1 MNIFGGPRAW
11 SYLRCDRHYV
21 AMSRRHFAAHGR
33 APEYEDGTPFPV
45 RIQSDADLAAMEE
58 WRLLA
63 VQDPFD
69 EDGPI
74 SPFWADAP
82 MLEGVGSATAPP
94 LPALLAETGATL
106 EGLRLM
112 DGSLVLKVENDGA
125 AVQVLV
131 TGDGPLMGGGGVR
144 VFHDWG
150 LRLPVEIDRLADL
163 WRVSGGGVPRK
174 GDGGRGARTRASF

>member
-1 MNIFGGPRAW
+1 M
-11 SYLRCDRHYV
+11 
-21 AMSRRHFAAHGR
+21 
-33 APEYEDGTPFPV
+33 
-45 RIQSDADLAAMEE
+45 
-58 WRLLA
+58 
-63 VQDPFD
+63 D

-74 SPFWADAP
+74 SPFWADAS
-82 MLEGVGSATAPP
+82 MLEGVGSAKAPP
-94 LPALLAETGATL
+94 LLSLLAEAGATL

-131 TGDGPLMGGGGVR
+131 TGDGPLMEGGGVR

-163 WRVSGGGVPRK
+163 WGVSGGGVPRD
-174 GDGGRGARTRASF
+174 GDGGRGAKTKTSC